1 MPIESVRLL
10 LEWAA
15 VAEEMSALCELART
29 KFVVYADWAAEDKA
43 TMRRLQDAR
52 WTVEDAM
59 RDHARKLRE
68 TAAGMSEAAE

>member
-15 VAEEMSALCELART
+15 VADEMSAICVEQG
-29 KFVVYADWAAEDKA
+29 AEDWSLWTSDRKA
-43 TMRRLQDAR
+43 RFATAQKAR
-52 WTVEDAM
+52 WDIEDAM
-59 RDHARKLRE
+59 RAHARKLRE

>member
-15 VAEEMSALCELART
+15 LSERMTELCNAPGLDGHHLDEWPA
-29 KFVVYADWAAEDKA
+29 AMAAEF
-43 TMRRLQDAR
+43 
-52 WTVEDAM
+52 
-59 RDHARKLRE
+59 RDCFSRQMKLENAIRAHARHLRE